1 MTNEKY
7 LSNKIILITGG
18 TSELGRQFVQKAL
31 FAGARVYFTSFQ
43 DRETFQALE
52 SAGAAGFVLDLAD
65 MRAIDNFVKTFK
77 EKERTLDILIHN
89 AAAVR
94 DHTLQNLTEEEW
106 DYVMT
111 VNLKAPYYLTK
122 KLMPLLFKQSSTCH
136 REESR
141 PQGAAS
147 PRDDVAISNSGRAT
161 KKIFMMTSR
170 AAVMGG
176 FGVSNYAAA
185 KAGLIGL
192 TKSLAQE
199 LGKKNILTN
208 AVNPGF
214 MKSKMTRDLPPE
226 VIRRNREASPLG
238 KCSDPAEVADFLVF
252 LCSDQMTQVTGQV
265 FHFESRNPG

>member
-1 MTNEKY
+1 MALTPV
-7 LSNKIILITGG
+7 LANKKILITGG

-31 FAGARVYFTSFQ
+31 SAGARVYFTSFQ

-52 SAGAAGFVLDLAD
+52 SAGATGFVLDLAD
-65 MRAIDNFVKTFK
+65 MRAIDDFVKSFK

-122 KLMPLLFKQSSTCH
+122 KLMPLLFKG
-136 REESR
+136 E
-141 PQGAAS
+141 G
-147 PRDDVAISNSGRAT
+147 V

-176 FGVSNYAAA
+176 FGVCNYAAA

-226 VIRRNREASPLG
+226 VLQRNQEASPLG
-238 KCSDPAEVADFLVF
+238 KCSDPAEVANFLVF

-265 FHFESRNPG
+265 FHFESRKS

>member
-1 MTNEKY
+1 M
-7 LSNKIILITGG
+7 
-18 TSELGRQFVQKAL
+18 GRQFVRKAL
-31 FAGARVYFTSFQ
+31 SAGARVYFTSFQ
-43 DRETFQALE
+43 DRETFQMLE

-65 MRAIDNFVKTFK
+65 MRAIDDFVKSFK

-122 KLMPLLFKQSSTCH
+122 KLMPLLFKG
-136 REESR
+136 ES
-141 PQGAAS
+141 
-147 PRDDVAISNSGRAT
+147 V

-170 AAVMGG
+170 AAVTGG
-176 FGVSNYAAA
+176 FGVSNYASA

-214 MKSKMTRDLPPE
+214 MQSKMTRDLPPE
-226 VIRRNREASPLG
+226 VIQRNQEINPLG

-265 FHFESRNPG
+265 FHFESRKS